1 MKKSANVVTN
11 IAQEIICKWE
21 KLRMRSQYGAG
32 DNLQAGKIANAVPR
46 TAVGGRYRGNRNPT
60 PTKTYKRH
68 PLTIVVSMDMIKRT
82 ERTVKS
88 GKKEQ
93 KKEQKKNRKEVQKEE
108 AERYVSKYS
117 SH

>member
-1 MKKSANVVTN
+1 M
-11 IAQEIICKWE
+11 
-21 KLRMRSQYGAG
+21 
-32 DNLQAGKIANAVPR
+32 GKIANAVPR

-88 GKKEQ
+88 R

-108 AERYVSKYS
+108 AGRYVSMYS

>member
-1 MKKSANVVTN
+1 MR
-11 IAQEIICKWE
+11 IIV
-21 KLRMRSQYGAG
+21 
-32 DNLQAGKIANAVPR
+32 NAVPR

-60 PTKTYKRH
+60 PTKTYKIH

-88 GKKEQ
+88 R
-93 KKEQKKNRKEVQKEE
+93 KKEQKKNRKKAQKEE